1 MKLHLKLTLLL
12 CLLLMFACTPGG
24 STEDG
29 TYATDQSK
37 PEINDWIVVHQLIEP
52 DMLLPTHYATVSS
65 DILCNQL
72 IFQGMMQYDPH
83 TLEPRPILAQ
93 SRPRVSNDGLQ
104 YSFTIR
110 QNAQW
115 DNGSPVTAQDYIT
128 TLKIIRNPAVNT
140 RLVHYLDFIKDVIPD
155 PNDPKTFTV
164 ITHNKGVNN
173 EIRLSDFMVLPAFVY
188 DPEGIMNAFT
198 LTQLQADYDKLA
210 DHPEIQRFAKSYLSE
225 KHKRE
230 KEFVSGSGPY
240 ALGEWITGQ
249 QVSLERKQDWWGD
262 QEQDS
267 LLTAWPRKLVFKTV
281 KDQNAAVMDLKAGR
295 LDLMYAIKPN
305 TFQSLEQNAEV
316 VKNYQ
321 LLRADMFS
329 LSFLGMNMKPGG
341 KRKPFFTD
349 AKVRKALAHL
359 LDVNKA
365 IESFIFGYARRI
377 NGPVPFL
384 KTDEYND
391 TLPFTEFNI
400 QEARR
405 LLKEAG
411 WEDTNGNG
419 TIDKVI
425 NGKRTEFE
433 FEFAYGQSVE
443 VRKNIGLM
451 FAEDARKAGIKI
463 NVTGYENP
471 VLVEKM
477 ASHDLDMMYFT
488 LSLIPGPTDLKE
500 QFHTSSW
507 LSGGFNFMG
516 FGTPE
521 TDAIIDA
528 LPGETD
534 PEKRRQMIFTL
545 QEIIHAESPCI
556 FLFSSQNLMAVHR
569 RIQNVQTTVVR
580 PSFILSRMW
589 VPQNLTR
596 YGQ

>member
-1 MKLHLKLTLLL
+1 
-12 CLLLMFACTPGG
+12 MFMACNSGG
-24 STEDG
+24 SGSEQA
-29 TYATDQSK
+29 YASEQTV
-37 PEINDWIVVHQLIEP
+37 PEVNDWIVVHQLVEP

-83 TLEPRPILAQ
+83 TLEPRPILAK
-93 SRPRVSNDGLQ
+93 SRPEVSPNGLE
-104 YSFTIR
+104 YTFTIR
-110 QNAQW
+110 ASAKW
-115 DNGSPVTAQDYIT
+115 DDGSPVTAQDYIT
-128 TLKIIRNPAVNT
+128 TLKIIRNPVVNT
-140 RLVHYLDFIKDVIPD
+140 RLVHYLDFIKDVTAD
-155 PNDPKTFTV
+155 PQNLKKFTV

-173 EIRLSDFMVLPAFVY
+173 EIRMSDFMVLPAYVY

-198 LTQLQADYDKLA
+198 LPQLQADYDKLA
-210 DHPEIQRFAKSYLSE
+210 ENAEIQRFAKSYLSE

-230 KEFVSGSGPY
+230 KGFVSGSGPY
-240 ALGEWITGQ
+240 ALGEWSTGQ
-249 QVSLERKQDWWGD
+249 QVSLERKAQWWGD

-267 LLTAWPRKLVFKTV
+267 LLTAWPKRLIFKTV
-281 KDQNAAVMDLKAGR
+281 NDPNAAVMDLKAGR

-329 LSFLGMNMKPGG
+329 LSFLGMNMKPSGN
-341 KRKPFFTD
+341 RKPFFTD
-349 AKVRKALAHL
+349 ARVRKALAHL

-391 TLPFTEFNI
+391 TLPFIDFNI

-405 LLKEAG
+405 LLKDAG
-411 WEDTNGNG
+411 WEDSNGNG
-419 TIDKVI
+419 TIDKMI
-425 NGKRTEFE
+425 NGKRVEFE

-463 NVTGYENP
+463 NVVGYENP

-477 ASHDLDMMYFT
+477 ASHNLDMMYFT
-488 LSLIPGPTDLKE
+488 LSLVPGPTDLKE
-500 QFHTSSW
+500 QFHTTSW
-507 LSGGFNFMG
+507 VNGGFNFMG
-516 FGTPE
+516 FGSAE
-521 TDAIIDA
+521 TDALIDA
-528 LPGETD
+528 LPAETD
-534 PEKRRQMIFTL
+534 PQKRRQMIFNL
-545 QEIIHAESPCI
+545 QDIIYKEAPCI
-556 FLFSSQNLMAVHR
+556 FLFSSQNLMAIHR

-589 VPQNLTR
+589 VPQDLTR
-596 YGQ
+596 YDKK